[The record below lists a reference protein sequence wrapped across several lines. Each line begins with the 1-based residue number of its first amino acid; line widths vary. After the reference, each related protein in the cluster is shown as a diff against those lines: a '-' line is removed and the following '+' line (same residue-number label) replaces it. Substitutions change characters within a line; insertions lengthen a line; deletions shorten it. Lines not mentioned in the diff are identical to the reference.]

1 MPKKSLRSDSCA
13 CGRARRH
20 SQILEG
26 RDNGRLEAIGSR
38 ILTFFPMIRAIACDV
53 VALIRRQGGQF
64 VPVVGPW
71 PPRAEMLPVIVRA
84 HALPRG
90 LSHEH

>member
-1 MPKKSLRSDSCA
+1 MPKKLLLSDSCA
-13 CGRARRH
+13 SGRARRH
-20 SQILEG
+20 SQILGGG

-64 VPVVGPW
+64 VPDVGPR
-71 PPRAEMLPVIVRA
+71 PPRADMLPLIVRA
-84 HALPRG
+84 HGLPRG
-90 LSHEH
+90 LTP

>member
-1 MPKKSLRSDSCA
+1 MPKKPLRSDSCA
-13 CGRARRH
+13 SGRARRH
-20 SQILEG
+20 SQILGG

-64 VPVVGPW
+64 VPDVARR
-71 PPRAEMLPVIVRA
+71 PPPADMLPLIVRA
-84 HALPRG
+84 HGLPRG
-90 LSHEH
+90 LTP